1 MKKAL
6 SILMIAAF
14 ALLSISCDRN
24 EQIFNENLQTTQQ
37 IELSKLM
44 NSIDSLNN
52 YYLAIGTTRA
62 FTLSKWQ
69 RRFVCSFVDA
79 CVGTVTIETGPVGAF
94 VFSTLASGLYEDYLD
109 VVLGSTSEYSLY
121 SPNGI
126 RGQQATIIFPT
137 KNASFVDSIGYY
149 HNLVLDKIKS
159 KNKSYIDDGKIQYQS
174 YFKEIISE
182 SKRLGIPVSKV
193 EESTYIYK
201 YIDLFI
207 KNLAKE
213 TEISRETLLSIVFN
227 NAFVEFGYSDIQS
240 SQIYNICN
248 KIIYDDLCVN
258 DDQLESYG
266 IQINNL
272 IENSEVDSDLK
283 IVMKIANNIAIN
295 SSIFWKTR

>member
-174 YFKEIISE
+174 YFNENSNEIITA
-182 SKRLGIPVSKV
+182 G
-193 EESTYIYK
+193 
-201 YIDLFI
+201 
-207 KNLAKE
+207 
-213 TEISRETLLSIVFN
+213 TLLNTVYVCIVIKILSFKNSKQHYMSMLIRSIL
-227 NAFVEFGYSDIQS
+227 SD
-240 SQIYNICN
+240 SQTVSGTSA
-248 KIIYDDLCVN
+248 DAV
-258 DDQLESYG
+258 
-266 IQINNL
+266 
-272 IENSEVDSDLK
+272 SERF
-283 IVMKIANNIAIN
+283 IATFKERSA
-295 SSIFWKTR
+295 